1 MWTHKCKV
9 YNNVV
14 DIEADRPCYWC
25 GLTQETAEQLSN
37 EHINENIICLDLFSS
52 TLFINSAVF
61 VATALGLSA

>member
-14 DIEADRPCYWC
+14 DIEADRPYYWC

-37 EHINENIICLDLFSS
+37 EHINENKQFLQE
-52 TLFINSAVF
+52 INEH
-61 VATALGLSA
+61 GQ